1 MPLRSPAKRSTM
13 IGRNTMPVRV
23 GVSFDGFVGTGEAIA
38 LAQRAVEAGARSLW
52 MAEHLGYREA
62 IATCMAFALKAPG
75 PMLVPTAVSP
85 YLWHPM
91 PTAMAMAT
99 LEEMAPGCAAIA
111 IGAGNPLFLAESGR
125 AVEKPVRAMREFAEA
140 LRKLWSGEAVHVD
153 GTFVKL
159 SGARLAFLPS
169 ASIPIYIAA
178 IGPDMLRLA
187 GRIGDGVVLS
197 AGLSTESVRQS
208 IAACAEGARRDGR
221 DLSKFRRAGYL
232 FFGVSHHAKEALNAV
247 REKLAFVM
255 RNKFLGANIK
265 ASGIPL
271 DQEAVIAAIARRDI
285 AGATALVPDEAVE
298 AFGIAGTP
306 QHCSTRLRDFIDAG
320 LNEPVLGLLGSADN
334 CLLALNV
341 MREFTQT

>member
-1 MPLRSPAKRSTM
+1 
-13 IGRNTMPVRV
+13 MPVRV
-23 GVSFDGFVGTGEAIA
+23 GVSFDGFVATGQAIA
-38 LAQRAVEAGARSLW
+38 LAQRAVEAGASSLW

-62 IATCMAFALKAPG
+62 IATCVAFALKTPG

-99 LEEMAPGCAAIA
+99 LDEVAPGCAAIA

-125 AVEKPVRAMREFAEA
+125 AIEKPVRAMREFTEA
-140 LRKLWSGEAVHVD
+140 LRKLWTGEAVHVD
-153 GTFVKL
+153 GEFVRL
-159 SGARLAFLPS
+159 TGARLAFKPA

-197 AGLSTESVRQS
+197 AGLSTDSVRRS
-208 IAACAEGARRDGR
+208 IAVSTEGARKDNR

-232 FFGVSHHAKEALNAV
+232 FFGVSHNAEEALDAV
-247 REKLAFVM
+247 RQKLAFVM

-265 ASGIPL
+265 ASGIAV

-285 AGATALVPDEAVE
+285 AGAAALVPDEAVE

-306 QHCSTRLRDFIDAG
+306 QHCGKRLRDFIDAG
-320 LNEPVLGLLGSADN
+320 INEPVLGLLGSAEN
-334 CLLALNV
+334 CLLALDV
-341 MREFTQT
+341 MREFAHT